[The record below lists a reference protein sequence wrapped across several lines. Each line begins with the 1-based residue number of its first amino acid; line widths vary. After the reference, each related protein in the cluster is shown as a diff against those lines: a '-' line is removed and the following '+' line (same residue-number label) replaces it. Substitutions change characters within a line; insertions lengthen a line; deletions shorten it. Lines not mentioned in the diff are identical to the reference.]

1 MLLPPSPLKNHI
13 SGSAA
18 ESNYTFYEEDLI
30 NNITTFLEEKEDLID
45 IRYNILSLLMH
56 I

>member
-1 MLLPPSPLKNHI
+1 MLLPPSPLKNYI

-30 NNITTFLEEKEDLID
+30 NNITTFLEEEDLID
-45 IRYNILSLLMH
+45 NRYNILSLLMH